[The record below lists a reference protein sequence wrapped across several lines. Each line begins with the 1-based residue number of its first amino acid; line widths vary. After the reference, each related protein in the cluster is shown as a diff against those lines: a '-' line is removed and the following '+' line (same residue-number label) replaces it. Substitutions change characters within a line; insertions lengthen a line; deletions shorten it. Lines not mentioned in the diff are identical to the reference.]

1 MLIDYLARE
10 ERVLELLD
18 KDVKSLETPEKDQEF
33 GATEDENAV
42 APELKLAVA
51 RLRKATTFLFH
62 IMCFVS
68 KQWNPDKQLPTLS
81 RSDLM
86 QSIKDTGDTIQKLIN
101 DHEHTKSIEASKTG
115 VSRTLENGVK
125 VLCVNIK
132 PFLKTFLSVAA
143 HGSSV

>member
-1 MLIDYLARE
+1 MLIGYLARE

-18 KDVKSLETPEKDQEF
+18 KDIKSLETPERDQEL

-51 RLRKATTFLFH
+51 KLRKATIFLFH
-62 IMCFVS
+62 LMCFVS
-68 KQWNPDKQLPTLS
+68 KQWNPDKELPALS
-81 RSDLM
+81 RSDLIK
-86 QSIKDTGDTIQKLIN
+86 SIQDTGDTIQKLID
-101 DHEHTKSIEASKTG
+101 DHELTKPIKSSKIG
-115 VSRTLENGVK
+115 VTHTLENGVK
-125 VLCVNIK
+125 SLCVHVK